1 MKEYG
6 VGVVRKEYYRLLVAL
21 CHAGGGVAHRF
32 SIHLSTDNTH
42 THSEEE
48 NVISCIKSY
57 KNIICVD
64 VVFIYSYK

>member
-42 THSEEE
+42 TQRGGKCYIVHKI
-48 NVISCIKSY
+48 V
-57 KNIICVD
+57 
-64 VVFIYSYK
+64 